1 MNNFIHLSNFG
12 KSVPCDKLRAVFN
25 LHNRQIFEL
34 GRKVDIVF
42 IGDSI
47 TEFWNVNAYFC
58 DLGFVVNRGVGGD
71 TSNYI
76 LQRLAADVFQFKPEK
91 MVYLV
96 GINDILNPTPNTW
109 EKKPWQKDKNDII
122 FDLLKNIEES
132 IKGCVEHG
140 IKGYFC
146 SILPTDF
153 TPPYDGFGVEEM
165 ILKTNDGIKSLCEKY
180 GVIYVD
186 YYSAL
191 VRKNEDKIISG
202 YTSDC
207 VHPTAICYNEM
218 SKVLREYLL
227 K

>member
-1 MNNFIHLSNFG
+1 MKEFLSLAPFG
-12 KSVPCDKLRAVFN
+12 KSVPCDKYRAVFN

-34 GRKVDIVF
+34 GRQVDIVF

-58 DLGFVVNRGVGGD
+58 DLGYVVNRGIGGD
-71 TSNYI
+71 TTDYI
-76 LQRLAADVFQFKPEK
+76 LARSEADVFQFNPKK
-91 MVYLV
+91 MVYLA

-109 EKKPWQKDKNDII
+109 EKTPWKKDKKSII
-122 FDLLKNIEES
+122 NDLLANIEKTIKRCVEYS
-132 IKGCVEHG
+132 IKGF
-140 IKGYFC
+140 FC

-165 ILKTNDGIKSLCEKY
+165 IIETNEGIMNLCDKY
-180 GVIYVD
+180 RVTYVD

-191 VRKNEDKIISG
+191 VREGENKIISG

-207 VHPTAICYNEM
+207 VHPKAICYKEM
-218 SKVLREYLL
+218 SKILREYLI